1 LKRLLNIG
9 IIKIIR
15 LKNLFVLS
23 VEIWRMSALLQT
35 GKESSPN
42 KNATKIC
49 EGDVGGRTLAQLKI
63 DYSVQRTKHFRD
75 FVFSL
80 KS

>member
-1 LKRLLNIG
+1 
-9 IIKIIR
+9 
-15 LKNLFVLS
+15 
-23 VEIWRMSALLQT
+23 MSALLRT

>member
-1 LKRLLNIG
+1 
-9 IIKIIR
+9 
-15 LKNLFVLS
+15 
-23 VEIWRMSALLQT
+23 MSALFRT

-63 DYSVQRTKHFRD
+63 DYSTNKTF
-75 FVFSL
+75 
-80 KS
+80 